1 MVSGQGE
8 RKEGREAGQEHVG
21 GGTREITLSFSIL
34 ASSLEYNCKVK
45 FFGIV
50 TTPSGNINYIEQ
62 NLFSLLKSQPKTLV
76 K

>member
-1 MVSGQGE
+1 M
-8 RKEGREAGQEHVG
+8 G
-21 GGTREITLSFSIL
+21 GAREITLSFSIL

-62 NLFSLLKSQPKTLV
+62 NLFSLLKSQPKTIV
-76 K
+76 N